1 MKYPVTLALALM
13 AASCMKQQAPETTEA
28 PGSAQPLSVF
38 LQKAS
43 DAQIR
48 NRAVKLAQE
57 DIRVGKPRIAW
68 CGTIGLHRPNIPPE
82 KERFVADLPS
92 LNLPAGCTNPLAM
105 KGATFAMAYNGELV
119 KHLPL
124 KKPR

>member
-13 AASCMKQQAPETTEA
+13 AASCMKQPPQNAELPE
-28 PGSAQPLSVF
+28 SAQPLSSF
-38 LQKAS
+38 LQKAT

-57 DIRVGKPRIAW
+57 DVRAGKPRIAW
-68 CGTIGLHRPNIPPE
+68 CGTIGLHRPNIPPDT
-82 KERFVADLPS
+82 ERFVADLPS

>member
-1 MKYPVTLALALM
+1 V
-13 AASCMKQQAPETTEA
+13 S
-28 PGSAQPLSVF
+28 GQPLSSF
-38 LQKAS
+38 LQKATE
-43 DAQIR
+43 AQIR

-57 DIRVGKPRIAW
+57 DVRAGKPRIAW

-124 KKPR
+124 KKRP